1 MAKKVIAKKNKTPQP
16 KETKKKD
23 TPFDE
28 STKKIRAPII
38 TVLGHI
44 DHGKTSLLDYI
55 RGTVVQKREA
65 AGITQHIGASFF
77 PMDRILDFCKAPQ
90 SLRDKITLP
99 GFLVIDTP
107 GHTAFMNLRKRGGA
121 VADAAIL
128 VIEMPTGP
136 LQTTWESVRILRDRK
151 VPFILAANKI
161 DRIDGW
167 KSIKDADFLETYN
180 KQNPFTKELLD
191 KYIYETIGL
200 FYEEGFPGI
209 ERYDRIS
216 DFTQNLA
223 IVPTSALTGEGVPT
237 ILIVLLGIIQQYLQ
251 KKIKY
256 TDGPAQG
263 VVLEVKKEV
272 GYGITLDTIIF
283 DGHLRKGQKIVV
295 GGLNGPI
302 VSHVRA
308 LLTPRDMDEIRDP
321 SKKFLQNDIIYAAS
335 GVKILAPDIEDV
347 VAGAP
352 IHAVESDEEL
362 EEVIERV
369 REELEA
375 INIETDDEGI
385 ILKADTLGSLEAA
398 AGLFRQDKV
407 PIRKAAV
414 GPITKKDVSDAVA
427 AREVDEFSGQICGF
441 NVKILPDAELE
452 AANQGIRVFSSPV
465 VYRVV
470 EEYKEYMAQRRS
482 DEVEHIMKE
491 LIMPG
496 KLTIMPQYIF
506 RRSNP
511 VVIGVTVEGGKI
523 IPKMRL
529 INQNG
534 KVIGT
539 LHSITK
545 NNKPV
550 HDATKGDEV
559 AISINGAV
567 LGRNLLETDTLYI
580 KSPEAHIRQLRTR
593 FRDDITPD
601 TLEILIE
608 YVKIMRKVENNSYWA
623 A

>member
-1 MAKKVIAKKNKTPQP
+1 MAKKVIS
-16 KETKKKD
+16 KKKGPSQSKKVKSD
-23 TPFDE
+23 TAPIDQ
-28 STKKIRAPII
+28 SKKQIRAPII

-55 RGTVVQKREA
+55 RGTMVQKREA

-77 PMDRILDFCKAPQ
+77 PMENILDFCKAPQ
-90 SLRDKITLP
+90 ALRDKITLP
-99 GFLVIDTP
+99 GILVIDTP

-136 LQTTWESVRILRDRK
+136 MQTTWESVRILQDRK

-167 KSIKDADFLETYN
+167 KSIKDADFMDTY
-180 KQNPFTKELLD
+180 KTQNPFTKELLD

-200 FYEEGFPGI
+200 FYEEKFPGI

-216 DFTQNLA
+216 DFTKNLA

-237 ILIVLLGIIQQYLQ
+237 LLIVLLGIIQQYLQ

-263 VVLEVKKEV
+263 VVLEVKKET

-283 DGHLRKGQKIVV
+283 DGHLRKGQTIVV

-302 VSHVRA
+302 VTHTRA

-321 SKKFLQNDIIYAAS
+321 SKKFLQNEIIYAAS
-335 GVKILAPDIEDV
+335 GVKILAPDIADV

-352 IHAVESDEEL
+352 IYAVESEDDL
-362 EEVIERV
+362 ESVIERV
-369 REELEA
+369 RTELEA
-375 INIETDDEGI
+375 INIATDDEGI

-398 AGLFRQDKV
+398 AGLFHQENV

-414 GPITKKDVSDAVA
+414 GAITKKDVSDAVA

-441 NVKILPDAELE
+441 NVKILPDAETE
-452 AANQGIRVFSSPV
+452 AINQGIRLFSSPV

-470 EEYKEYMAQRRS
+470 EEYKEYMTKRRS
-482 DEVEHIMKE
+482 DEIEHVMNE
-491 LIMPG
+491 LIMPVSRG
-496 KLTIMPQYIF
+496 EKLSQ
-506 RRSNP
+506 
-511 VVIGVTVEGGKI
+511 KC
-523 IPKMRL
+523 
-529 INQNG
+529 
-534 KVIGT
+534 
-539 LHSITK
+539 
-545 NNKPV
+545 
-550 HDATKGDEV
+550 D
-559 AISINGAV
+559 
-567 LGRNLLETDTLYI
+567 
-580 KSPEAHIRQLRTR
+580 
-593 FRDDITPD
+593 
-601 TLEILIE
+601 
-608 YVKIMRKVENNSYWA
+608 
-623 A
+623 